1 MSDTPDADASEPADA
16 TDHDAPDHDV
26 DAPDHDVDGIAVVGA
41 GRMGHGIALTYA
53 LAGHPVRLFDVDEET
68 LASSPDRIADALDT
82 FTERGRYSESA
93 ATDALDRISLHTD
106 VAEAVDGV
114 DFVTEAVA
122 EDAAI
127 KQAVFEDLDEH
138 APADAILATNTS
150 GISIDEIAGP
160 VEDASRVL
168 GTHWFNPPHL
178 VPLVEVVKGSATTDA
193 AAQRIRALLEDAD
206 KTPIVVQ
213 KDVPGF
219 IGNRIQAAMSYEAF
233 SLLAR
238 GVATPQDIDRAV
250 KAGFGFRL
258 PIMGIFEKMD
268 QSGLAIHHEVEKRL
282 MGDLDRG
289 TDPNPVIEEL
299 LEEGYT
305 GTETGKGIYDW
316 TDVDLESVR
325 ERRDGALL
333 DMLDLYEES
342 DAESSPPAY
351 YDRT

>member
-1 MSDTPDADASEPADA
+1 MSTDATTEIDDEPATRGDA
-16 TDHDAPDHDV
+16 RWYLTDGGVPIETV
-26 DAPDHDVDGIAVVGA
+26 AVVGA

-53 LAGHPVRLFDVDEET
+53 LAGHDVRLFDVDERVLES
-68 LASSPDRIADALDT
+68 APERIAAALDT
-82 FTERGRYSESA
+82 IVGSGRVSEEAASA
-93 ATDALDRISLHTD
+93 ALDRISPHDALAD
-106 VAEAVDGV
+106 AVADV
-114 DFVTEAVA
+114 DFATEAVA
-122 EDAAI
+122 EDLEI
-127 KQAVFEDLDEH
+127 KQTVFGDLEEH
-138 APADAILATNTS
+138 APADAVLATNTS
-150 GISIDEIAGP
+150 GFSIDDIAEP
-160 VEDASRVL
+160 VADPARVL

-178 VPLVEVVKGSATTDA
+178 VPLVEVVKGTATEDA
-193 AAQRIRALLEDAD
+193 VAGRVRSLLEDAG
-206 KTPIVVQ
+206 KTPVVVQ

-238 GVATPQDIDRAV
+238 GVATPADIDRAV

-299 LEEGYT
+299 LSEGYT
-305 GTETGKGIYDW
+305 GTETGRGIYDW
-316 TDVDLESVR
+316 TDVDLDAVRR
-325 ERRDGALL
+325 ERDDALL
-333 DMLDLYEES
+333 EMLDLYEEAS
-342 DAESSPPAY
+342 DRPTPPAY